1 MTDLFFLVQVTA
13 AARPLGFQVVNVTS
27 KAAALAKVQ
36 SGATV
41 LVIDLTCA
49 AAEPLDLIR
58 EAKAAGAVTAI
69 GFLPHVQTT
78 LRDQATEAGCDS
90 VVPRSAFAQK
100 LPDLLRAT
108 A

>member
-13 AARPLGFQVVNVTS
+13 AAKPLGFQVVSV
-27 KAAALAKVQ
+27 KDRAAALDKLRN
-36 SGATV
+36 GAEA

-58 EAKAAGAVTAI
+58 EAKTSSSATLI
-69 GFLPHVQTT
+69 GFLPHIQTA
-78 LRDQATEAGCDS
+78 LREQALDAGCDA

-100 LPDLLRAT
+100 LPELLRAI